1 MVSYVLDASAV
12 LRYLHQQAG
21 AERVAEIIKAHLS
34 GTCVAMICA
43 PHWGEIAGIT
53 CKLYGKREVERVLV
67 RLASFGLR
75 IVAAD
80 AERSV
85 RAALLKVETDLPY
98 VDAFGVELAAQIGN
112 CILVTADFDFK
123 VASRDVKIEFLPAK

>member
-1 MVSYVLDASAV
+1 
-12 LRYLHQQAG
+12 
-21 AERVAEIIKAHLS
+21 
-34 GTCVAMICA
+34 MICA
-43 PHWGEIAGIT
+43 PHWGEIAGIA

-85 RAALLKVETDLPY
+85 RAALLKVETHLPY
-98 VDAFGVELAAQIGN
+98 VDAFGVELAAQTEN